1 MTKLSTHD
9 LRIEIGDVVVC
20 RDLCTTFLPGQV
32 WTILG
37 PNGVGK
43 STLLRTLA
51 GLYQPIAGQ
60 VSFDGQPLA
69 DIPRR
74 KRARQIGIL
83 FQDHADVFPLTVM
96 ETVLTGRHP
105 WCSPLQGESALDLE
119 RVDQVLGQVGL
130 NGFQDRNLF
139 SLSGGERRRVD
150 LAALAVQDS
159 AVVLLDEP
167 SNHLDPRHQVTLLGG
182 MIDKWRRA
190 RRTVVMVLHDINLA
204 VRFSDYLVFLY
215 GDGKA
220 SHGLVA
226 EMATEGHFSR
236 LYDQPMGRYQ
246 TNDRSLFFPL

>member
-1 MTKLSTHD
+1 MTQLSTHD

-139 SLSGGERRRVD
+139 SMSGGARRRVD

-159 AVVLLDEP
+159 VVVLLDEP

-246 TNDRSLFFPL
+246 ANDRDLFFPL

>member
-1 MTKLSTHD
+1 MTELSTHD

-105 WCSPLQGESALDLE
+105 WCSPLRGESTLDLE
-119 RVDQVLGQVGL
+119 RVDQVLDQVGL

-226 EMATEGHFSR
+226 EMAAEGYFSR

-246 TNDRSLFFPL
+246 ANDRDLFFPL

>member
-1 MTKLSTHD
+1 MTELSTHD

-37 PNGVGK
+37 SNGVGK

-60 VSFDGQPLA
+60 VSFDGEPLA

-83 FQDHADVFPLTVM
+83 FQEHADVFPLTVM

-246 TNDRSLFFPL
+246 ANDRDLFFPL

>member
-60 VSFDGQPLA
+60 VSFDAQPLA

-150 LAALAVQDS
+150 LAALAVQDA

-246 TNDRSLFFPL
+246 ANDRDLFFPL

>member
-1 MTKLSTHD
+1 MTELSTHD

-60 VSFDGQPLA
+60 VSFDGEPLA

-182 MIDKWRRA
+182 MIDEWRRA

-246 TNDRSLFFPL
+246 ANDRDLFFPL

>member
-1 MTKLSTHD
+1 MTQLSTHD

-105 WCSPLQGESALDLE
+105 WCSPLRGESTLDLE
-119 RVDQVLGQVGL
+119 RVDQVLDQVGL

-182 MIDKWRRA
+182 MIDEWRRA

-246 TNDRSLFFPL
+246 ANDRDLFFPL

>member
-1 MTKLSTHD
+1 MTELSTHD

-83 FQDHADVFPLTVM
+83 FQEHADVFPLTVM

-159 AVVLLDEP
+159 VVVLLDEP

-246 TNDRSLFFPL
+246 ANARDLFFPL

>member
-9 LRIEIGDVVVC
+9 LRIEIGDVGVC

-246 TNDRSLFFPL
+246 ANDRDLFFPL

>member
-1 MTKLSTHD
+1 MTQLSTHD

-74 KRARQIGIL
+74 KKARQIGIL

-150 LAALAVQDS
+150 LAALAVQDA

-246 TNDRSLFFPL
+246 ANDRDLFFPL

>member
-1 MTKLSTHD
+1 MPELSTHD

-20 RDLCTTFLPGQV
+20 RDLFTTFLPGQV

-60 VSFDGQPLA
+60 VSFDGQPLI

-246 TNDRSLFFPL
+246 ANDRDLFFPL

>member
-1 MTKLSTHD
+1 MTELSTHD
-9 LRIEIGDVVVC
+9 LRIEIGDIVVC

-105 WCSPLQGESALDLE
+105 WCSPLQGESTLDLE
-119 RVDQVLGQVGL
+119 RVDQVLDQVGL
-130 NGFQDRNLF
+130 NGFQDRNLL

-159 AVVLLDEP
+159 AVVLMDEP
-167 SNHLDPRHQVTLLGG
+167 SNHLDPRHQVTLLGD

-246 TNDRSLFFPL
+246 ANDRDLFFPL

>member
-1 MTKLSTHD
+1 MTQLSTHD

-83 FQDHADVFPLTVM
+83 LQDHADVFPLTVM

-246 TNDRSLFFPL
+246 ANDRDLFFPL

>member
-1 MTKLSTHD
+1 MTELSTHD

-60 VSFDGQPLA
+60 VSFDGQPLV

-105 WCSPLQGESALDLE
+105 WCSPLQGESTLDLE

-215 GDGKA
+215 GEGKA

-226 EMATEGHFSR
+226 EMATEGNFSR

-246 TNDRSLFFPL
+246 ANDRDLFFPL

>member
-1 MTKLSTHD
+1 MTELSTHD

-32 WTILG
+32 WTILC

-60 VSFDGQPLA
+60 VSFDGQPLI

-105 WCSPLQGESALDLE
+105 WCSPLQGESPLDLE

-204 VRFSDYLVFLY
+204 VRFSDHLVFLY

-246 TNDRSLFFPL
+246 ANDRDLFFPL

>member
-1 MTKLSTHD
+1 MTQLSTHD

-74 KRARQIGIL
+74 KKARQIGIL

-246 TNDRSLFFPL
+246 ANDRDLFFPL

>member
-1 MTKLSTHD
+1 MTELSTHD

-105 WCSPLQGESALDLE
+105 WCSPLQGESTLDLE
-119 RVDQVLGQVGL
+119 RVDHVLGQVGL

-246 TNDRSLFFPL
+246 ANDRDLFFPL

>member
-1 MTKLSTHD
+1 MTELSTHG

-74 KRARQIGIL
+74 QRARQIGIL

-105 WCSPLQGESALDLE
+105 WCSPLQGESTLDLE

-226 EMATEGHFSR
+226 EVATEGHFSR

-246 TNDRSLFFPL
+246 ANDRDLFFPL

>member
-1 MTKLSTHD
+1 MTQLSTHD

-83 FQDHADVFPLTVM
+83 FQEHADVFPLTVM

-159 AVVLLDEP
+159 VVVLLDEP

-246 TNDRSLFFPL
+246 ANDRDLFFPL

>member
-1 MTKLSTHD
+1 MTELSTHD

-159 AVVLLDEP
+159 VVVLLDEP
-167 SNHLDPRHQVTLLGG
+167 SNPLDPRHQVTLLGG

-246 TNDRSLFFPL
+246 ANDRDLFFPL

>member
-1 MTKLSTHD
+1 MTQLSTHD

-51 GLYQPIAGQ
+51 GLYQPIVGQ
-60 VSFDGQPLA
+60 VSFDGQPLV

-83 FQDHADVFPLTVM
+83 FQEHADVFPLTVM
-96 ETVLTGRHP
+96 ETVLPGRHP

-246 TNDRSLFFPL
+246 ANDRDLFFPL

>member
-1 MTKLSTHD
+1 MTELSTHD

-20 RDLCTTFLPGQV
+20 RNLCTTFLPGQV

-37 PNGVGK
+37 PNGLGK

-139 SLSGGERRRVD
+139 SLSGGERLRVD
-150 LAALAVQDS
+150 LAALAVQDA

-182 MIDKWRRA
+182 MIDQWRRA

-246 TNDRSLFFPL
+246 ANDRDLFFPL